1 VDLSIFLI
9 FNRLKKNIL
18 MNRLIILTGPSC
30 IGKSPLDKALRRFY
44 PGIRE
49 NMQKLV
55 LYNDRSPRPGEME
68 GVDYY
73 FRKKEQIEAFR
84 LDGDYIV
91 MGVRGDL
98 QALNLKELSGML
110 EKSHVFFEG
119 NPYVA
124 EILTTHPQL
133 KDYPKLSVFL
143 SPLSKEEIIYFKNP
157 QRNVRLPDLITEI
170 MRRKL
175 LRRKTRQKVELS
187 VIDLDDIE
195 TRASSAYREMKLA
208 WQFDHVI
215 PNHDGEDSDNWE
227 NFYYPIGDARKTML
241 AFVTLLQ
248 GGTPEGIE
256 TWEEGLLK

>member
-1 VDLSIFLI
+1 
-9 FNRLKKNIL
+9 

-44 PGIRE
+44 PEIRN

-55 LYNDRSPRPGEME
+55 LFNDRAPRPGEME

-73 FRKKEQIEAFR
+73 FRKREEIEAFR
-84 LDGDYIV
+84 LEGNYIV

-110 EKSHVFFEG
+110 KKSNVFYEG

-124 EILTTHPQL
+124 ENLQTHPQL

-143 SPLSKEEIIYFKNP
+143 SPLSMEEINYFRDP
-157 QRNVRLPDLITEI
+157 GRNVRLPDLVTEI
-170 MRRKL
+170 MRRKH
-175 LRRKTRQKVELS
+175 LRRKTRQKLQLS
-187 VIDLDDIE
+187 QLDLDDIE
-195 TRASSAYREMKLA
+195 VRASNTYREMKMA
-208 WQFDHVI
+208 WQFDYII

-227 NFYYPIGDARKTML
+227 GFYYPIGDARKTML
-241 AFVTLLQ
+241 LFVELL
-248 GGTPEGIE
+248 GGQKAEGVE
-256 TWEEGLLK
+256 KWNKKLLK